1 MMDDPKTKVK
11 IRTLDLLVLIAS
23 STQRVDT
30 IKTILIS
37 KLNQVYYEM
46 FLEKVAKEIKYR
58 VTPRLVESEPPPRE

>member
-23 STQRVDT
+23 SSQKIDAV
-30 IKTILIS
+30 KTVLIS

-46 FLEKVAKEIKYR
+46 FL
-58 VTPRLVESEPPPRE
+58 